1 MRCEPENLLSHFA
14 RAQND
19 ADPGQNVDT
28 EPSAIGDS
36 VMLTDGANLKTHNG
50 GSDFEAEN

>member
-19 ADPGQNVDT
+19 ADPGQNVET
-28 EPSAIGDS
+28 ESSAMGDS
-36 VMLTDGANLKTHNG
+36 VMLTEGANLKVNNG
-50 GSDFEAEN
+50 GSDFEAKN